1 MCIEHFPTAFTTISH
16 NYIYIVKFDVRKTV
30 LNTQEQIYIYIY
42 IYIYIV
48 LLALSDE
55 CTIQ

>member
-16 NYIYIVKFDVRKTV
+16 NYIYIYIYIVKFDVRKTV
-30 LNTQEQIYIYIY
+30 LNTQEQIYIYI
-42 IYIYIV
+42 V